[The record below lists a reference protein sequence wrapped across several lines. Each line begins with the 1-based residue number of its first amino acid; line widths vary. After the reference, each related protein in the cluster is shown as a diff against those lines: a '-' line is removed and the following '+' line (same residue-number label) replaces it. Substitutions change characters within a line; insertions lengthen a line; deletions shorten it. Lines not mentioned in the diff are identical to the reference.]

1 MARRLCSASVAAFA
15 AVTLFIAGPAA
26 AQLPASPAGSETQRT
41 AVGALDFMD
50 GEWRGEA
57 VITMPGGRMVLTQ
70 TERVGSVLG
79 GSVKVIE
86 GRGYA
91 ADGSTRFNAFAILS
105 WDERAGRYGFR
116 SYANGY
122 SGDYP
127 FERTEDGFRWE
138 TPAGP
143 TAKIQYAATIRDGVW
158 HEVGDYVA
166 EGQPPR
172 RFIEMHLTRVGDSTW
187 PAEGAVS
194 PH

>member
-1 MARRLCSASVAAFA
+1 MTVRLRPFLAASAALTLLAAPFA
-15 AVTLFIAGPAA
+15 AV
-26 AQLPASPAGSETQRT
+26 AQVPPQPAGSEAQRA
-41 AVGALDFMD
+41 AVGALDVLD

-57 VITMPGGRMVLTQ
+57 VITTPGGRMTLTQ
-70 TERVGSVLG
+70 TERVGSLLG
-79 GSVKVIE
+79 GSIKVIE

-91 ADGSTRFNAFAILS
+91 ADGSTQFNAMAVLS

-116 SYANGY
+116 SWANGH

-143 TAKIQYAATIRDGVW
+143 NAKVQYVATVKDGVW

-172 RFIEMHLTRVGDSTW
+172 RFIEMRLTRVGDATW
-187 PAEGAVS
+187 PAGGAVA
-194 PH
+194 PR